1 MADKLTLLTDLL
13 TPIAQAN
20 EVSLYD
26 IELVREGGE
35 KILRIYIDKENH
47 NDPASD
53 DPILHGGV
61 DLNDCE
67 RFSRAAE
74 AVLDAHD
81 PIPDAYA
88 LEVSSPGIERKLT
101 RDAHFSRYIGHKV
114 QLRLYAPLEG
124 RKNFKGILAA
134 FENKILSL
142 KIETDPL
149 IKISRESIASCKL
162 VVFDE

>member
-1 MADKLTLLTDLL
+1 MADKLAKLTELL
-13 TPIAQAN
+13 TPVACDTGVI
-20 EVSLYD
+20 LYD

-35 KILRIYIDKENH
+35 KILRIYIDKEEN
-47 NDPASD
+47 
-53 DPILHGGV
+53 V

-74 AVLDAHD
+74 VVLDTND

-101 RDAHFSRYIGHKV
+101 RDAHFTRYIGHKI
-114 QLRLYAPLEG
+114 QLRLYAPLNN
-124 RKNFKGILAA
+124 RKNFAGVLTQY
-134 FENKILSL
+134 EDKILTIQSDADL
-142 KIETDPL
+142 VQIPRT
-149 IKISRESIASCKL
+149 SVASCKL

>member
-13 TPIAQAN
+13 TPVAQAN
-20 EVSLYD
+20 DVELYD

-35 KILRIYIDKENH
+35 KILRIYIDKEGN
-47 NDPASD
+47 
-53 DPILHGGV
+53 V

-74 AVLDAHD
+74 SVLDAND

-101 RDAHFSRYIGHKV
+101 RDAHFTRYIGHKI
-114 QLRLYAPLEG
+114 QLRLYAPHNN
-124 RKNFKGILAA
+124 RKNFKGTLTSY
-134 FENKILSL
+134 ENKMLTIN
-142 KIETDPL
+142 IETEPSVE
-149 IKISRESIASCKL
+149 IPRTSVASCKL